1 MGGRLA
7 DRTLSDLG
15 RALRSGEIS
24 AVELFEQAREAHEE
38 FGAALCAYRLWDEE
52 HARDQANAADA
63 ALGRGVDLGPLHGIP
78 VSVKDLYG
86 VSHLDTFAG
95 SPKAL
100 PEKWSIEG
108 PVMRAVHNQGAVV
121 TGKTHMV
128 EFAFGG
134 LGTNAHW
141 PVPRN
146 PWDKQEYRVSG
157 GSSSGAGVSLIQGSA
172 MVALGTDTAGSVR
185 VPASMTG
192 TVGLKITAGRWP
204 IEGIV
209 PLSPTLDTPG
219 ILTRSVA
226 DAALVFESIEAAIGK
241 RELRPIPE
249 LPDMAGVRIGI
260 AEHHYWESCPDDI
273 TGPLRVAIGELE
285 QAGAKIVS
293 LDLPQTD
300 EAYALFRQGSV
311 VSSELNDFLT
321 HELPEWRDN
330 LDANIAFRLSSALDL
345 ASDEIIKRRSQ
356 MAELTASMAAAMN
369 QIDVL
374 VSPTVPV
381 TAPLLSEVQDPKAY
395 SAKNL
400 LALSNTCIAN
410 ILGLCAI
417 TMPVALD
424 GKGIPIG
431 LQIMAV
437 GGAEDRLLATA
448 LLFENKLGMSKD
460 RLGKPPLGA

>member
-7 DRTLSDLG
+7 DRTLSDLS
-15 RALRSGEIS
+15 RALRSGDVS
-24 AVELFEQAREAHEE
+24 ALELFEQAREAHEK
-38 FGAALCAYRLWDEE
+38 FGATLCAYRLWDEN
-52 HARDQANAADA
+52 HARDRAREADA
-63 ALGRGVDLGPLHGIP
+63 ALGKGVDLGPLHGIP

-100 PEKWSIEG
+100 PKKWSSEG
-108 PVMRAVHNQGAVV
+108 PVIRAVHNQGAVV

-146 PWDKQEYRVSG
+146 PWDDQDYRVSG
-157 GSSSGAGVSLIQGSA
+157 GSSSGAGVSLIEGSA
-172 MVALGTDTAGSVR
+172 KVALGTDTAGSVR

-204 IEGIV
+204 IKGIV
-209 PLSPTLDTPG
+209 PLSPALDTPG

-226 DAALVFESIEAAIGK
+226 DAALVFESIDAAIGK

-249 LPDMAGVRIGI
+249 LPDMGGVRIGI
-260 AEHHYWESCPDDI
+260 AEHHYWENCPDDI
-273 TGPLRVAIGELE
+273 TGPLRRAIGELE

-293 LDLPQTD
+293 LDLPRTD

-321 HELPEWRDN
+321 NELPEWHDV
-330 LDANIAFRLSSALDL
+330 LDPNIAFRLSSALDL
-345 ASDEIIKRRSQ
+345 ASDEIGKRRSQ
-356 MAELTASMAAAMN
+356 MAKATASMAAAMD

-437 GGAEDRLLATA
+437 GGAEDRLLTTA
-448 LLFENKLGMSKD
+448 LSFENKLGMAKD